1 MFRHPR
7 CGIYDKICQ
16 TKKQTEMMK
25 IKKAVRYNA
34 IYLIWDWK
42 TENHEAVIRKSHA
55 FTHILCFANDSEL
68 TSRTAY
74 ECKHSTQVCW
84 LIRTAFKS

>member
-25 IKKAVRYNA
+25 IKKKTVRYNA
-34 IYLIWDWK
+34 IYLIK
-42 TENHEAVIRKSHA
+42 VK
-55 FTHILCFANDSEL
+55 L
-68 TSRTAY
+68 
-74 ECKHSTQVCW
+74 
-84 LIRTAFKS
+84 